1 MMYDVMAGLHC
12 VYYSSRSDYAWVEP
26 LAPALPAAPPWR
38 QFVCPVGEVVR
49 VAASANSSTSKRRQM
64 RPASCVVYPPLSPE
78 EIGASLRDVQL
89 YYIGRKDTGGILVA
103 GEGDGGWGWGTWQRQ
118 QPMTKRQ
125 KACYFFL
132 EQEAAQ
138 TNLEQVVR
146 GDNSHDDGGRQGQ
159 TRSLQKIDG
168 KT

>member
-1 MMYDVMAGLHC
+1 MAAIRLPRGG
-12 VYYSSRSDYAWVEP
+12 SSASSSISQFLDEQAAVDD
-26 LAPALPAAPPWR
+26 AP
-38 QFVCPVGEVVR
+38 
-49 VAASANSSTSKRRQM
+49 S
-64 RPASCVVYPPLSPE
+64 VVYPPLSPE

>member
-1 MMYDVMAGLHC
+1 MMWRLALLFFSFVLLGQAACTSTAGGT
-12 VYYSSRSDYAWVEP
+12 A
-26 LAPALPAAPPWR
+26 
-38 QFVCPVGEVVR
+38 
-49 VAASANSSTSKRRQM
+49 VAAIRLPRGGSSASSSISQFLDEQAAADD
-64 RPASCVVYPPLSPE
+64 ASSVVYPPLSPE